1 MLLGKDQQAR
11 LEVKERPDVGVY
23 VKDLT
28 SVGVNNADDMDKIMT
43 MGNKNRSVGQGQL
56 IRIQIA
62 WDFDKVAPMFTKF
75 TIKIIWRHDVL
86 LPP

>member
-62 WDFDKVAPMFTKF
+62 CNFYKGYPMLTKV
-75 TIKIIWRHDVL
+75 TIKII
-86 LPP
+86 

>member
-56 IRIQIA
+56 IRILIA
-62 WDFDKVAPMFTKF
+62 SNFNKVAPILTTV
-75 TIKIIWRHDVL
+75 TIKIFW
-86 LPP
+86 

>member
-56 IRIQIA
+56 IRILIA
-62 WDFDKVAPMFTKF
+62 SNFNKVAPILTTV
-75 TIKIIWRHDVL
+75 TIKIVW
-86 LPP
+86 